1 MTRADYISYYGLKA
15 EPFRLTP
22 DPQFLHLSE
31 THKKALTI
39 VMEGILHRK
48 GLVMIT
54 GPIGTGKTTI
64 LNAALQMLSDES
76 KVHMPIRTAFLFNP
90 MLSRDDFFEVML
102 DDFKVT
108 CSATAKGGRLMAL
121 YKMLFETQQRGG
133 TAVLLID
140 EAHLL
145 TPELLEEIRLL
156 GNADTHQTKM
166 LQIVLCGQPELAQFV
181 NRRVLKALRQR
192 IAAFAVLRPLT
203 AQESRAYIAERLYFA
218 GLRGDSPFSEGALEV
233 IVRHSQGVPR
243 VINLICDACLD
254 LGCRIQSKTFS
265 SEMIEDVAGSL
276 GLTQPT
282 ADGEKKAVKEPVHA
296 GDLVP
301 NPLVQTMIEA
311 MQQARSVQL
320 GSMDVQETRS

>member
-1 MTRADYISYYGLKA
+1 MTQAGYISYYGLKA

-31 THKKALTI
+31 THKKAFTI

-64 LNAALQMLSDES
+64 LNAALQILSDES
-76 KVHMPIRTAFLFNP
+76 KVHMLVRTAFLFNP

-108 CSATAKGGRLMAL
+108 CSATGKGGRLMAL

-145 TPELLEEIRLL
+145 TSELLEEIRLL
-156 GNADTHQTKM
+156 GNADTHQAKM
-166 LQIVLCGQPELAQFV
+166 LQIVLCGQPELAQFM
-181 NRRVLKALRQR
+181 NRRVFRALRQR
-192 IAAFAVLRPLT
+192 IAAVAVLRPLN
-203 AQESRAYIAERLYFA
+203 AQESRGYIAERLYLG
-218 GLRGDSPFSEGALEV
+218 GLRGDSPFSEAALDA
-233 IVRHSQGVPR
+233 IARYSQGVPR
-243 VINLICDACLD
+243 VINLICDACLN
-254 LGCRIQSKTFS
+254 LGFRIQSRTFS
-265 SEMIEDVAGSL
+265 SEMVEDVTGSL
-276 GLTQPT
+276 GLMQLT
-282 ADGEKKAVKEPVHA
+282 ADGEKKAVKEAVHA
-296 GDLVP
+296 GDFVP
-301 NPLVQTMIEA
+301 NPVVQTMIEA
-311 MQQARSVQL
+311 MQQTRSAQL
-320 GSMDVQETRS
+320 GSMDVQETGT